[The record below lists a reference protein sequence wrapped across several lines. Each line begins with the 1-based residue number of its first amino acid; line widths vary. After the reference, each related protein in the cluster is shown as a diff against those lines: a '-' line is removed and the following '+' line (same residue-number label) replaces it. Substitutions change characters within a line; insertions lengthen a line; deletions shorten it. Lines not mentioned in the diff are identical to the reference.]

1 MIVEIESPERLREL
15 DMPLHYSTDRALVE
29 QGGKSFLFI
38 RSYEETSFVW
48 NLKLLY
54 YKIFLRAKI
63 LRDFDF

>member
-1 MIVEIESPERLREL
+1 MIVEVDSPERLREL
-15 DMPLHYSTDRALVE
+15 DLPLHCSTDRAFVE
-29 QGGKSFLFI
+29 QGGKSFLLV
-38 RSYEETSFVW
+38 RRYEETSFAW